1 MSLKL
6 GREERYSLVILA
18 AVALSYFIE
27 NFLRAAPSAV
37 MPLLIKEMNLTHG
50 MAGFLIS
57 SYFVVYSI
65 MQIPSGILSNRLG
78 PRRTIIYFT
87 IVTIGGNVLFY
98 FSKNY
103 ATLIIAQLIL
113 GFGTSV
119 FYINAI
125 QIVSNWF
132 SFQKKASAIG
142 VMTATSGLAS
152 FFAYIGFPLSSIY
165 LGGWRLLYLSG
176 ILILAGSFVVNYAVL
191 KDRPPDA
198 PVEAQTKKAPLW
210 ASLKEA
216 ITNRGFHPLLV
227 VYFFNSFNFVF
238 ISWLPQF
245 MIDSKGLDYLSA
257 GLVSSFANIMGIAG
271 NILLGIISDR
281 FKQRRKPMVIFSLLA
296 ILIFILFINL
306 PRTTPLPVFVLL
318 SGTLGFFS
326 SYGVLV
332 VSMISESLPSEK
344 VGVSLGIANA
354 MGCLAVTLMT
364 TVYGS
369 LVDLTGSYGISNSIF
384 IISGTT
390 TALMGIFF
398 LRETYGVNH
407 IEKIKAQ
414 SARSQSGG

>member
-1 MSLKL
+1 ME
-6 GREERYSLVILA
+6 REGRYSLVILA

-37 MPLLIKEMNLTHG
+37 MPLLIKEMNLTHSN
-50 MAGFLIS
+50 AGFLIS

-87 IVTIGGNVLFY
+87 IVTIGGNTLFY
-98 FSKNY
+98 LSKNY

-113 GFGTSV
+113 GLGTSV

-125 QIVSNWF
+125 QLVSNWF

-152 FFAYIGFPLSSIY
+152 FIAYIGFPLSSIY
-165 LGGWRLLYLSG
+165 LGGWRLLYLFG
-176 ILILAGSFVVNYAVL
+176 ILILVGSFVMNYAVL
-191 KDRPPDA
+191 KDRPSDA
-198 PVEAQTKKAPLW
+198 PVKAQTQKAPLW

-216 ITNRGFHPLLV
+216 IANRGFHPLLV
-227 VYFFNSFNFVF
+227 VYFFNSFNYVF

-245 MIDSKGLDYLSA
+245 MIDGKGLDYLSA
-257 GLVSSFANIMGIAG
+257 GLVSSVANVMGIAG

-281 FKQRRKPMVIFSLLA
+281 FRQRRKPMVVFSLLA
-296 ILIFILFINL
+296 TLTFTLFINL
-306 PRTTPLPVFVLL
+306 PRTTPTPVFVLL

-354 MGCLAVTLMT
+354 MGCLVISLIT

-369 LVDLTGSYGISNSIF
+369 LVDLTGNYGVSNSIF
-384 IISGTT
+384 LVSGTI

-398 LRETYGVNH
+398 LRETYGMNNVK
-407 IEKIKAQ
+407 KIKDQ
-414 SARSQSGG
+414 SKRG